1 MKRDTGLDS
10 MYGVKFLLPYLK
22 EHQRGAITIAISMVL
37 VAVTS
42 ALSAYIFKYIL
53 NDIFI
58 SKDKQMLI
66 ILPIVV
72 ILLFLTRGISRFV
85 SSYMTAKLGI
95 NIANKLRSKMYD
107 RLLNGHYSARNVYTS
122 GDINSIVIQS
132 VLNIQNV
139 LSKSIPQLIISSLT
153 VTALIVLILYTDM
166 RLALYAVGVGML
178 MIIPVKILS
187 KRVKRHATHSE
198 ETISSI
204 SNTLNESL
212 NSFELIK
219 VYGREEEMLSRF
231 DSSLDRYEHHQLRL
245 AKYQLLSSP
254 FMEFFIASAI
264 SIVIYVGGGFVVDG
278 SMSAGDFFAFM
289 VALMMLYAP
298 IKNLTQNYS
307 TLFTLNSYVERVE
320 QVLAIPQED
329 NSAGEAIDNIE
340 NIGFDEVSYSIEDT
354 TILHDI
360 SMDIQKGDSVA
371 IVGRSGAGKSTL
383 ISLLTRLA
391 QPTSGD
397 IYINNQPIDS
407 LSVDDIRESI
417 SYVNQ
422 SAGVFNSSI
431 QDNIL
436 YGREMDKK
444 RYNQVLQDA
453 QCSFITLFDGGDSYI
468 VGENGN
474 KLSGGQRQRVAM
486 ARAMY
491 RGSSLFILD
500 EATSAL
506 DANTEV
512 KIQQALERILSEH
525 TSIIIA
531 HRLSTIQQCN
541 KVIVLEEGRVVA
553 SGSYDEISYSDA
565 FKRNFMVED

>member
-1 MKRDTGLDS
+1 
-10 MYGVKFLLPYLK
+10 
-22 EHQRGAITIAISMVL
+22 
-37 VAVTS
+37 
-42 ALSAYIFKYIL
+42 
-53 NDIFI
+53 
-58 SKDKQMLI
+58 
-66 ILPIVV
+66 
-72 ILLFLTRGISRFV
+72 
-85 SSYMTAKLGI
+85 
-95 NIANKLRSKMYD
+95 
-107 RLLNGHYSARNVYTS
+107 
-122 GDINSIVIQS
+122 
-132 VLNIQNV
+132 
-139 LSKSIPQLIISSLT
+139 
-153 VTALIVLILYTDM
+153 M

-264 SIVIYVGGGFVVDG
+264 SIVIYVGGGFVVDD

-329 NSAGEAIDNIE
+329 NSVGEAIDNIE

-354 TILHDI
+354 TILHNI

-474 KLSGGQRQRVAM
+474 RLSGGQRQRVAM

-541 KVIVLEEGRVVA
+541 KVIVLEKGRVVA
-553 SGSYDEISYSDA
+553 SGSYDEISCSDA
-565 FKRNFMVED
+565 FKRNFMVE

>member
-1 MKRDTGLDS
+1 
-10 MYGVKFLLPYLK
+10 
-22 EHQRGAITIAISMVL
+22 
-37 VAVTS
+37 
-42 ALSAYIFKYIL
+42 
-53 NDIFI
+53 
-58 SKDKQMLI
+58 
-66 ILPIVV
+66 
-72 ILLFLTRGISRFV
+72 
-85 SSYMTAKLGI
+85 
-95 NIANKLRSKMYD
+95 
-107 RLLNGHYSARNVYTS
+107 
-122 GDINSIVIQS
+122 
-132 VLNIQNV
+132 
-139 LSKSIPQLIISSLT
+139 
-153 VTALIVLILYTDM
+153 M

-264 SIVIYVGGGFVVDG
+264 SIVIYVGGGFVVDD

-329 NSAGEAIDNIE
+329 NSVGEAIDNIE

-354 TILHDI
+354 TILHNI
-360 SMDIQKGDSVA
+360 SMDIQKEDSVA
-371 IVGRSGAGKSTL
+371 IVGRSGSGKSTL

-474 KLSGGQRQRVAM
+474 RLSGGQRQRVAM

-541 KVIVLEEGRVVA
+541 KVIVLEKGRVVA
-553 SGSYDEISYSDA
+553 SGSYDEISCSDA
-565 FKRNFMVED
+565 FKRNFMVE